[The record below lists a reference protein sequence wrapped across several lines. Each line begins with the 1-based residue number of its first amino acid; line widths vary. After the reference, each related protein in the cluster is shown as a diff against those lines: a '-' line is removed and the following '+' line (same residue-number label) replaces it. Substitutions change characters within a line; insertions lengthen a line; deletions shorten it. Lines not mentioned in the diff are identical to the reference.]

1 MNCVICKEGRYKN
14 GLTTVVLTKEDSSI
28 IIKGVPAQICD
39 LCGEYT
45 LDSATTELVMAMAKE
60 AFEKGTEIEVRRFA
74 A

>member
-1 MNCVICKEGRYKN
+1 MNCVICKEGLYMD
-14 GLTTVVLTKEDSSI
+14 GLTTVVLTKGDSSI

-60 AFEKGTEIEVRRFA
+60 AFDKGAEVEIRRFA